1 MRNLGLCGDVL
12 CVGSEF
18 FVHEEHH
25 AATTGGD
32 GLVAVEGDG
41 ANATE
46 SACMLT
52 LVAISSMRTG

>member
-52 LVAISSMRTG
+52 LVG